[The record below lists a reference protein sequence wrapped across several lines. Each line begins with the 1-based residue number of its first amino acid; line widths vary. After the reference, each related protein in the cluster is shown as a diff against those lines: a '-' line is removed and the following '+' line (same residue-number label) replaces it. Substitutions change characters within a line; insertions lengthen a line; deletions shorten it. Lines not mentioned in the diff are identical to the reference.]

1 MKFFTS
7 SGKALAFSG
16 VDLPD
21 DFTGIEA
28 VYPALLNEYYLSLID
43 WENFQNDPIALQSF
57 PRQEELADETS
68 SFDPLAEKKQ
78 M

>member
-28 VYPALLNEYYLSLID
+28 VYPALLNEYHLSLID
-43 WENFQNDPIALQSF
+43 WENFQNDP
-57 PRQEELADETS
+57 PQESPFRSWSYMGTGSVSLT
-68 SFDPLAEKKQ
+68 F
-78 M
+78 